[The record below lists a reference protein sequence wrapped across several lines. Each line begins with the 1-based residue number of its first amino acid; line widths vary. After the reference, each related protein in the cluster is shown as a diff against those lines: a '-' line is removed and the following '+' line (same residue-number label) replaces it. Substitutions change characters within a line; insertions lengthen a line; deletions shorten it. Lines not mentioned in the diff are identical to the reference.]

1 MLLHAIW
8 NNINPFCK
16 IPPIRWGDHAV
27 FFFRPFPYHIMQGTK
42 VPAWLVADPQY
53 QRCTIAWR
61 PNHLCLRGTN
71 LLGGWTN
78 PYSKKITTHPD
89 IAHRSAIPETANYE
103 RDPQSSL
110 FVKVFFGCVPKVC
123 WNNLRHMQ
131 NMRPSNWIISPRL
144 RVKIKHIW
152 VATRNEVNWV
162 LSGFVFLV
170 YTRNVGLLQFWDK
183 KKGARTKLGWFQMR
197 DYDEL

>member
-1 MLLHAIW
+1 MGVTLSKPSSRSIYVTFQPCRCCFMQYGTTSIRFVKSL
-8 NNINPFCK
+8 PFGGV
-16 IPPIRWGDHAV
+16 ITL
-27 FFFRPFPYHIMQGTK
+27 FFFSRPFPHHIMQGTK

-144 RVKIKHIW
+144 RVKIIHIW
-152 VATRNEVNWV
+152 VAT
-162 LSGFVFLV
+162 S
-170 YTRNVGLLQFWDK
+170 
-183 KKGARTKLGWFQMR
+183 
-197 DYDEL
+197 